1 MTTYEVEVTRDGR
14 WWMVS
19 IPSLDGL
26 TQARRPSEIESMARS
41 YITVTLDV
49 PLESI
54 DVIVTKVDG
63 IDIRADL
70 ERIRA
75 EREEAAR
82 LERQATQD
90 TAALARSLRDRS
102 LTVRD
107 IGRILGLSHQR
118 IQQLLHV

>member
-1 MTTYEVEVTRDGR
+1 MYEIEINRDGR

-19 IPSLDGL
+19 VPALDGL
-26 TQARRPSEIESMARS
+26 TQARRLAEAELMAREF
-41 YITVTLDV
+41 IAVTLDV
-49 PLESI
+49 PLES
-54 DVIVTKVDG
+54 VSVTVVSVDG
-63 IDIRADL
+63 VPVASDL

-75 EREEAAR
+75 ERDEAAR

-90 TAALARSLRDRS
+90 TAALARSLRDRR

-107 IGRILGLSHQR
+107 IGKILGLSHQR